1 MSKTYIPKTYTKH
14 RKLASKPKA
23 INRIIL
29 FLKFLIFLIILGGIG
44 YLLYSPVLNISNFE
58 TKVANENLKT
68 EINSKTKDI
77 VLAQTHWWYN
87 NQNIFL
93 LRNDKLEKS
102 LLQAFPQIKSIS
114 IKRDLLNR
122 IINLDII
129 LRNPAFYY
137 CENGLCYNISE
148 EGVNMGI
155 SSSPDPNLIEIKNL
169 SFQKAGEYVFSER
182 EIVWLKNILQEY
194 NKIDTIKIKSIDIQ
208 QKSENAIIS
217 IFVYTEKGYY
227 IMLDLDT
234 DIIYQAQALK
244 QAFISQIP
252 LEKRDL
258 LEYIDLRIKDRI
270 YYKFK

>member
-1 MSKTYIPKTYTKH
+1 MSRTYIPKTYNKH
-14 RKLASKPKA
+14 KRVASKPKA

-29 FLKFLIFLIILGGIG
+29 FLKFLIFVIIIGGIG
-44 YLLYSPVLNISNFE
+44 YLLYSPVLNIMNFE
-58 TKVANENLKT
+58 IKVENENLKT

-77 VLAQTHWWYN
+77 VSAQTHWWYN

-93 LRNDKLEKS
+93 LRSDKLEKD
-102 LLQAFPQIKSIS
+102 LLQGFPQIKSIS

-122 IINLDII
+122 VINLDIVF
-129 LRNPAFYY
+129 RNPAFYY
-137 CENGLCYNISE
+137 CDNGLCYNISE

-155 SSSPDPNLIEIKNL
+155 NQSLDSNLVEIKNV
-169 SFQKAGEYVFSER
+169 SSKKAGEYVFSAR
-182 EIVWLKNILQEY
+182 EINWLKSILQEY

-208 QKSENAIIS
+208 QKSGNDIIS
-217 IFVYTEKGYY
+217 ILVYTEKGYY

-234 DIIYQAQALK
+234 DIIYQSQALK

-252 LEKRDL
+252 PEKRDL